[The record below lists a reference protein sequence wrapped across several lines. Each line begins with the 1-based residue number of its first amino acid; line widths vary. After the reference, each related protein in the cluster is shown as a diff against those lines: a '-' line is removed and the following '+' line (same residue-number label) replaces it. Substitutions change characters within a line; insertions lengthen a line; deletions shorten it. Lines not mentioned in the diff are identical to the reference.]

1 VQALTLGKPSSDAE
15 WRLGVGLGQHGAAIT
30 VTKGEIEPGV
40 PADDRAWPLVATT
53 RGGLGKSRFPSYAWI
68 DGS

>member
-1 VQALTLGKPSSDAE
+1 MQALALGKPSSDAE
-15 WRLGVGLGQHGAAIT
+15 GWLGVSLSQHSTAVA
-30 VTKGEIEPGV
+30 VEKGEIEPGV